1 MIPAAR
7 PAPLLRRLARRG
19 AAVLE
24 LALAVP
30 VLLVLAGGIVEIG
43 TMMFRQ
49 EQVIQICRES
59 VMWGAMTRQ
68 ADNPP
73 AVATARAREALQ
85 SAGFDPD
92 TATID
97 ARLIDT
103 VHGKG
108 LTMDLSLPRT
118 PLLNF
123 ISTTGTYQASATMR
137 LEDM

>member
-1 MIPAAR
+1 MSAR
-7 PAPLLRRLARRG
+7 ASLARLARQG

-30 VLLVLAGGIVEIG
+30 VLLVLVGGIVEIG
-43 TMMFRQ
+43 TMMLRQ
-49 EQVIQICRES
+49 EQIITICREG

-73 AVATARAREALQ
+73 AVATARIQDALRA
-85 SAGFDPD
+85 AGFNADA
-92 TATID
+92 ATID

-108 LTMDLSLPRT
+108 LTVDLSLPRT

-123 ISTTGTYQASATMR
+123 ISTTGTFQATATMR